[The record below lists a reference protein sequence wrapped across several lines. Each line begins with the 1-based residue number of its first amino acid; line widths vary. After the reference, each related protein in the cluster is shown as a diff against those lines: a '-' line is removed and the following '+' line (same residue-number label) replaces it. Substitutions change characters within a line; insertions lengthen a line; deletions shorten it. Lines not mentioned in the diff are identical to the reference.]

1 MIAAMLLVSLASTA
15 APQADGLVRMR
26 SARSMGATVAAL
38 DSLARARGLTVF
50 TRVDHAAN
58 ARGAGLE
65 LRPTTLFIL
74 GNPQVGTRL
83 MQCAQTAAID
93 LPLRVLVWTDE
104 AGQVWVGYEDPERL
118 AARHGLGQCREP
130 LERVKAGLAALV
142 AAAAG

>member
-1 MIAAMLLVSLASTA
+1 MIAAMLLASMATA
-15 APQADGLVRMR
+15 LMPQGDGLVRVR
-26 SARSMGATVAAL
+26 SGRTMGETVAAL
-38 DSLARARGLTVF
+38 DSLAKARGLTVF
-50 TRVDHAAN
+50 ARVDHAAN

-83 MQCAQTAAID
+83 MQCVQTAAID
-93 LPLRVLVWTDE
+93 LPLRVLIWTDE
-104 AGQVWVGYEDPERL
+104 ARQVWIGYEDPAAL
-118 AARHGLGQCREP
+118 AARHGLGECREP